1 MRNLGSTDVLFL
13 LNEARETPMHV
24 GGVHLFTLPED
35 VDDVEFLADLKDL
48 LLDDTALSFPFG
60 QRLRTPRVPGVPP
73 TQWEEDPK
81 LDMDYH
87 VRHLSLPRPGRYREL
102 FSTVSRL
109 HSTLLDRSRPLWEF
123 NLIEGLQNRQFAT
136 FSKVHHCAIDGAMG
150 MHLTNSMYSAD
161 PKDRAEYS
169 PLSVRSFRQYQSKL
183 AALHADASD
192 APASADE
199 IKAVGEML
207 SESIG
212 SAVNLGKV
220 FGRTLESYLKPS
232 GGLLMPFSQV
242 PHTPFNNKIT
252 GARRFVAQSWPFQR
266 IYAVGKALDGS
277 LNDAVLAM
285 AAGALRKYLRTHAE
299 LPAQSLKAM
308 APVSVRA
315 AGDLTSSNA
324 VAAAVADLATNVAD
338 LELRY
343 RTIQES
349 MQKGRQLIQQLGSTE
364 LALYTLIM
372 QAPAIVV
379 GLLGIQDKF
388 PAYSL
393 VVSNVPG
400 PRKQMYWNG
409 ARLDGM
415 YPASAINHGTGLNI
429 TLVSNNQN
437 IDFGIVACRHSMP
450 QVQRLIDYLEEALV
464 ELEELAGIKPQKRR
478 SRRSKKKVS

>member
-1 MRNLGSTDVLFL
+1 MRTLGSTDILFL

-24 GGVHLFTLPED
+24 GGVHLFTLPEG

-48 LLDDTALSFPFG
+48 LLDDSALSFPFG
-60 QRLRTPRVPGVPP
+60 QRLKTPSLPGVPP

-161 PKDRAEYS
+161 PNDRAEYS
-169 PLSVRSFRQYQSKL
+169 PLSVHSFRRYQNKL
-183 AALHADASD
+183 ATLHADASD
-192 APASADE
+192 VPASSDQV
-199 IKAVGEML
+199 KAVGQML
-207 SESIG
+207 SESVG

-220 FGRTLESYLKPS
+220 FGRTLESYLKPAN
-232 GGLLMPFSQV
+232 GLLMPFSQV

-252 GARRFVAQSWPFQR
+252 GARRFVAQTWPFQR

-277 LNDAVLAM
+277 LNDTVLAM
-285 AAGALRKYLRTHAE
+285 AAGALRTYLKTHAE
-299 LPAQSLKAM
+299 LPVRSLKAM

-315 AGDLTSSNA
+315 ADDLTSSNA
-324 VAAAVADLATNVAD
+324 VAAATADLATNVAD
-338 LELRY
+338 VELRY

-349 MQKGRQLIQQLGSTE
+349 MRKARQLIRQLGSTE
-364 LALYTLIM
+364 LNLYTLIM

-429 TLVSNNQN
+429 TLVSNHEN

-450 QVQRLIDYLEEALV
+450 HVQRLIDYLEDALV
-464 ELEELAGIKPQKRR
+464 ELEELAGIKPRKRHGP
-478 SRRSKKKVS
+478 RRKKKAS